1 VPTREPSLR
10 PVRLAGPGRNAGLR
24 GHGRAPPTFDVG
36 AVTGFLG
43 GFGGQL
49 GKSLAD
55 KWLGLLAL
63 PGSLYLAAV
72 AAARALGQ
80 SHALNVSQLVRRI
93 TAWAHAPEARTV
105 GGQVVVLL
113 AVLAGSVVAGL
124 IARILGAGIER
135 VVLAAGWHSWPR
147 WIRPLAGWRTRARR
161 KRWDEAH
168 REYSAAWTEAAHAK
182 ALGRTV
188 DAEQRHAALRAR
200 AAIAPERPDRPTWSG
215 DRIHGVSE
223 RLHRDHRLD
232 LSLLWPHLW
241 LVLPEQERSEITAA
255 RTSMTRA
262 SELGAWALLY
272 APLAVLW
279 WPAGVVAI
287 VLAIGA
293 RGRTRAATDTYA
305 HLVEAAV
312 RLHTRDLAERLGIEC
327 AGPLPPD
334 VGEAFDEVLG
344 SAPPVA

>member
-1 VPTREPSLR
+1 M
-10 PVRLAGPGRNAGLR
+10 
-24 GHGRAPPTFDVG
+24 
-36 AVTGFLG
+36 TGFLG

-55 KWLGLLAL
+55 KWLGLLVL
-63 PGSLYLAAV
+63 PGALYLAV
-72 AAARALGQ
+72 VTTARALGQ
-80 SHALNVSQLVRRI
+80 SRALDVPYLVSQI
-93 TAWAHAPEARTV
+93 TAWAHAPAVGTA
-105 GGQVVVLL
+105 GGQVVLLL
-113 AVLAGSVVAGL
+113 ALLAGSVAAGL
-124 IARILGAGIER
+124 VARVLGAAIER
-135 VVLAAGWHSWPR
+135 VTLAAGWHSWPR
-147 WIRPLAGWRTRARR
+147 WIRPLAGWRIRARR

-188 DAEQRHAALRAR
+188 DAERRHTALRAR

-223 RLHRDHRLD
+223 RLRRDHRLD
-232 LSLLWPHLW
+232 LALLWPHLW
-241 LVLPEQERSEITAA
+241 LVLPEQERTEITAA

-262 SELGAWALLY
+262 AELGAWALLC
-272 APLAVLW
+272 APLAALW
-279 WPAGVVAI
+279 WPAGVVAV
-287 VLAIGA
+287 VLAIAA

-305 HLVEAAV
+305 QLVEASV

-334 VGEAFDEVLG
+334 AGDRFDEVLG
-344 SAPPVA
+344 SAPPLA